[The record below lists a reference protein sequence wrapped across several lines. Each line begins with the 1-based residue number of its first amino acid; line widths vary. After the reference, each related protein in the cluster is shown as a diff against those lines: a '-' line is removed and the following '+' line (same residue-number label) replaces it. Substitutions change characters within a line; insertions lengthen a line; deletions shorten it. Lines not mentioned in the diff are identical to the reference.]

1 MEFQIGD
8 IMVGEITGIQPYG
21 AFLRFPNEECGL
33 IHISEISSF
42 FVRNITDYVNIG
54 QHVRVKIIDIY
65 EEKGMYRLSLKQVAE
80 RRRQNVR
87 KMTSDTF
94 PTKKKKIT
102 ISKIDFEPLK
112 EKLPEWINNEL
123 KKMEEENND

>member
-33 IHISEISSF
+33 IHISDISSF
-42 FVRNITDYVNIG
+42 FVRIITDYVNIG

>member
-42 FVRNITDYVNIG
+42 FVRNITDYVNID

>member
-80 RRRQNVR
+80 RRRQNIR